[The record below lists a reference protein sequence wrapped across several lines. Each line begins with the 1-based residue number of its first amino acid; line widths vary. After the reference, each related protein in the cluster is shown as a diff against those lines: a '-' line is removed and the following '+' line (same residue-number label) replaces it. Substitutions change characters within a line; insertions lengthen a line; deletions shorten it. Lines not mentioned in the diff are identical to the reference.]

1 MNIMVSLVT
10 FMFMLIVVAGFF
22 LAIISR
28 FIRQIN
34 QYERGVLFT
43 FGRFS
48 RIVNP
53 GWFIMWPIIHQLKKV
68 DIRTKTVDVPNQE
81 VITKDNI
88 PVQVNAVVY
97 FRVKDARMA
106 VIEVEDFVYATAQ
119 LAQTTMRNS
128 IGEYTLDQL
137 LQDRADVAHL
147 IQRIVDEATDPWG
160 IEVQSVELK
169 DIILSDSLKHTIAK
183 VAQAERERKAV
194 IITSQ
199 GEVEA
204 AKNMAIAAQTLAT
217 SPGAMQ
223 LRTLSTLADLG
234 NSPSNNTVW
243 IMPTDL
249 VNNLSQITQQMGAN
263 RQVGYQTQG

>member
-1 MNIMVSLVT
+1 MASVLFSFISVLIMLA
-10 FMFMLIVVAGFF
+10 FVAAFF
-22 LAIISR
+22 LVLISR

-106 VIEVEDFVYATAQ
+106 VIEVEDYVYATAQ

-147 IQRIVDEATDPWG
+147 IQHIVDEATDPWG

-169 DIILSDSLKHTIAK
+169 DIILSDSLKQTIAK

-234 NSPSNNTVW
+234 NSQSNNTVW

-249 VNNLSQITQQMGAN
+249 VNNLSQITAHLNTPATPSYG
-263 RQVGYQTQG
+263 R